1 MEYLA
6 LDQVRERVAA
16 CRAELEALLGVKA
29 LAGKPKAR
37 QWRFLRDAA
46 ECLWSGIA
54 RPEFEKLSNSGVA
67 QLKFEAEDRLRR
79 FYLRPGRSPRFVF
92 TLVHQSELGLYSV
105 SDDGA
110 YPSLAG
116 YCLLVRDLSVEQ
128 VGERTSVPDALA
140 PYLEKVVTA
149 GIDAEFEAYAALPE
163 IRVERVGR
171 WFVANGPAY
180 CEIVNLVTRHQQRG
194 WVISNPLNPSTK
206 RLLEIRL
213 KKLDGKEAILGA
225 TEYWYLRWWSTKEQT
240 YVYPY
245 RETNHQLYILRDQ
258 PDGWQVYQNLRP
270 SPRSSVP
277 SRWHSKRSKS
287 ARPPT

>member
-194 WVISNPLNPSTK
+194 WVIS
-206 RLLEIRL
+206 
-213 KKLDGKEAILGA
+213 
-225 TEYWYLRWWSTKEQT
+225 
-240 YVYPY
+240 
-245 RETNHQLYILRDQ
+245 
-258 PDGWQVYQNLRP
+258 
-270 SPRSSVP
+270 
-277 SRWHSKRSKS
+277 
-287 ARPPT
+287 